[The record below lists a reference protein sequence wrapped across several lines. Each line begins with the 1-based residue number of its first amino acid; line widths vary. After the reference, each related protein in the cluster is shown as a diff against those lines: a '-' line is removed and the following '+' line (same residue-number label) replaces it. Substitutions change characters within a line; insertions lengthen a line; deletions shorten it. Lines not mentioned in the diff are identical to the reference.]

1 MFPAIFSPVPFGLLP
16 RSLCSASSF
25 LSVRYSLSFVP
36 RSCSLRPASPFPSVC
51 FPVSFGL
58 LLCPLCSV
66 SCFLWSGSTKH
77 YFVVSSFP
85 SLSSL
90 PFCQVFSPLSNPTH
104 ALQRSRRRPST
115 FETTPFLLQEHA
127 LQRSRTRPSS
137 PVSVCAWFRV
147 SCKLCITS
155 FLPPCVGTFVCV
167 LVKFFHTP
175 KRLVG
180 SFFSHRFS
188 QMNRSLSTHRG
199 NPQTPAG
206 RRQISQNLLL
216 YITECYI
223 HRELK
228 RSVLSVD
235 LMSLCAFV
243 CSVHLCSSVRK
254 EYKSFVGNYISHRFS
269 QMNRSLSTHRGN
281 PQTPAGRRQISQNL
295 LLYITECYI
304 HRELKRS
311 VLSVDLMSLC
321 AFVPSVHLCSSVRER
336 TPSVTFLR
344 SSVTLSPV
352 SSNLFTRLLVHLS
365 TCLVTLSK
373 PYPTMSHPSVTH
385 QTCSSVT
392 LSSISSN
399 LFTRLLVHLLT
410 CLVTLS

>member
-1 MFPAIFSPVPFGLLP
+1 MAIIIPHQLPLAPHPLSPLPFSADRFPIHSGPLFCFHQSAFLFPAIFSPVPFGLL
-16 RSLCSASSF
+16 SCFLWSASSF

-188 QMNRSLSTHRG
+188 QMNRSLSANRG
-199 NPQTPAG
+199 NSPTPAG

-304 HRELKRS
+304 HRDLKRS

-352 SSNLFTRLLVHLS
+352 SSNLFTRLLVHL
-365 TCLVTLSK
+365 
-373 PYPTMSHPSVTH
+373 
-385 QTCSSVT
+385 
-392 LSSISSN
+392 
-399 LFTRLLVHLLT
+399 LT